1 MLRVKAAG
9 RSSRVAAR
17 WRGARVPVLLLLVA
31 GVLLA
36 AGSSNFTR
44 SYSSD
49 VGLYEHYATAA
60 LASPVFHVLPREY
73 PALALGVFV
82 VPLAV
87 PLTYSLGFALLAAG
101 AGLVLVLSSDGLP
114 LCPGWS
120 RRTCYYLLMG
130 TVTVVFAR
138 YDVFPALAAVLAVE
152 GARKGNWGR
161 AWTWAVAGGMLK
173 LFPFLLL
180 PGFLIVERSQTG
192 KWALRR
198 AVAACV
204 PVTLITVGPACGLA

>member
-1 MLRVKAAG
+1 M
-9 RSSRVAAR
+9 
-17 WRGARVPVLLLLVA
+17 LLLLVA
-31 GVLLA
+31 GVLFA
-36 AGSSNFTR
+36 AGSPNFTR

-49 VGLYEHYATAA
+49 VGLYEHYARAA
-60 LASPVFHVLPREY
+60 LASPVFHALPREY

-114 LCPGWS
+114 GCPGWS

-161 AWTWAVAGGMLK
+161 GLDLGCGRWDAQIVPVPFVARV
-173 LFPFLLL
+173 PD
-180 PGFLIVERSQTG
+180 
-192 KWALRR
+192 RR
-198 AVAACV
+198 AGANGQVGAPESRGRLRSRNPHHRRPSLPSRRAASF
-204 PVTLITVGPACGLA
+204 PR